1 MSVALLIFSLGEVEG
16 VLRNIRSLREVVD
29 EIVIVDSSPPVDYEA
44 LQSHTSRYSA
54 KVYRALPLGFPEP
67 LRPFGLSKV
76 ESDYTLILDA
86 DEEASDGLRSD
97 LRGLHEYEAY
107 VLPRFEEGLKSY
119 TYHLRLL
126 RPSAVRYHHRSF
138 DFPDVLGQVGRLD
151 KSHRI
156 VHHANYSDYL
166 IEKARAQR
174 YFTIENVER
183 PFNRQYG
190 HSCATWSLG
199 RVSERLHSTAAIRSA
214 RGGFSLG
221 CPTLRGT
228 SCMPL
233 LSKSN
238 VTEASSATSD
248 LTILRT
254 LTNSLARSDGML
266 AESMFTRTC
275 CGTVSA
281 TENRRT
287 LCQ

>member
-190 HSCATWSLG
+190 RESLTARFGRRSVSVPLTRGLLDRPETLLSSRMIGVMVNIEFLRDLVLGKGLRAAAFNRRYSLG
-199 RVSERLHSTAAIRSA
+199 KRRFLLGLPDSERDFLHAAAVEVQRN
-214 RGGFSLG
+214 GGLFRYLG
-221 CPTLRGT
+221 
-228 SCMPL
+228 
-233 LSKSN
+233 
-238 VTEASSATSD
+238 
-248 LTILRT
+248 
-254 LTNSLARSDGML
+254 
-266 AESMFTRTC
+266 
-275 CGTVSA
+275 
-281 TENRRT
+281 
-287 LCQ
+287 